1 MQLKNM
7 KTLMHSIKFIV
18 LGVVVALGASYIHA
32 QTWNPAPSS
41 PPSNNTIFPVN
52 VSANDQVKLGG
63 LSVNAFMANQNAQFD
78 KVIYLQ
84 GPMHGGT
91 VASVDSTIAFGG
103 TDPVNN
109 AINRV
114 VNMYV
119 TGGLKAANTI
129 QSDTLRGLSVG
140 ELCANSSGVLIRC
153 TSPSTNSYPT
163 ITHVQVLTEKPTPA
177 SPVNIRCSV
186 TLATRMDYST
196 TYKVDFTF
204 ESTDIPDRHLDL
216 SLSRGHCT
224 VTIPTGNIS
233 GGVLVGP
240 NASGGL
246 HNYPG
251 NTVLEDNMSANDY
264 CVSSNSV
271 PVTSSFRCQ

>member
-1 MQLKNM
+1 
-7 KTLMHSIKFIV
+7 MHSIKFIV

-91 VASVDSTIAFGG
+91 AASSDSTIAFGG

-129 QSDTLRGLSVG
+129 QSDTLAGLNAS

-153 TSPSTNSYPT
+153 TSPSANLNPIITN
-163 ITHVQVLTEKPTPA
+163 VQVFTEKPTPA
-177 SPVNIRCSV
+177 SPANIRCSV

-224 VTIPTGNIS
+224 VTIPDGNIS